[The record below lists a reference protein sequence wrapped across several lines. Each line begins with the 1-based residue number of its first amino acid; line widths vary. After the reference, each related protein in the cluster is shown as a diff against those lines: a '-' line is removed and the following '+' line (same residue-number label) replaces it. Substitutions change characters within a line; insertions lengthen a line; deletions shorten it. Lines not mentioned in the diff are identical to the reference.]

1 MIKAGHGADPRLLQ
15 FVDDPRQVLG
25 IDLDIA
31 VGNDHDFVIG
41 KAGDVG
47 QIRNLAVAT
56 VRARSIL
63 SLMLL
68 AGNAACKRFTS
79 GIAASV
85 ACSTPNTVWTGAG

>member
-1 MIKAGHGADPRLLQ
+1 MLARFEILRLL
-15 FVDDPRQVLG
+15 PC
-25 IDLDIA
+25 
-31 VGNDHDFVIG
+31 
-41 KAGDVG
+41 
-47 QIRNLAVAT
+47 
-56 VRARSIL
+56 ARGSIL